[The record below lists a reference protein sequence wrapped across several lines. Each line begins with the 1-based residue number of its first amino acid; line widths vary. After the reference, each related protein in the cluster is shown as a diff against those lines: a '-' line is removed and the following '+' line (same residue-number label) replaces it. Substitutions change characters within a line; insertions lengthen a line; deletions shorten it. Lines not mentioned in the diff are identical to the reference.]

1 MKAEKIESIEQKSMR
16 HKMET
21 ENKLRNGANWSNQ
34 QQTSPWIITP
44 TEAGRFSRLAQS
56 AYMPGESLFQ
66 ADLFSIS

>member
-1 MKAEKIESIEQKSMR
+1 MR

-34 QQTSPWIITP
+34 QQTFPWIITL
-44 TEAGRFSRLAQS
+44 TKAAQFSRLAQS
-56 AYMPGESLFQ
+56 AYIPGEALFQ